1 MAQFLSKLCKAKSD
15 RKYQSYNRQISMD
28 RKAKYPRFVQYK
40 KPQKKPKQ
48 KNKKTNKKQN
58 KRKTPIKREITI
70 FADVSKVA
78 IFRQIAKM
86 GPLQNFKQWLN
97 F

>member
-1 MAQFLSKLCKAKSD
+1 
-15 RKYQSYNRQISMD
+15 MD
-28 RKAKYPRFVQYK
+28 RKAKYPRFVLYK
-40 KPQKKPKQ
+40 KPQKKP
-48 KNKKTNKKQN
+48 
-58 KRKTPIKREITI
+58 EITI